1 MVAQLAQTRGS
12 QSGPFT
18 GVSKSASITPGA
30 IANAT
35 AVDVDFPMADA
46 EVGDVASASFDEA
59 MVAGILFAGAS
70 VETAGHVT
78 LRFSNITAAP
88 VTQTAIGANVNLQ
101 KSLG

>member
-1 MVAQLAQTRGS
+1 MVAQLAQARGS

-30 IANAT
+30 IANAV

-46 EVGDVASASFDEA
+46 AVGDVATVSFNLA
-59 MVAGILFAGAS
+59 LVAGILFAGAS
-70 VETAGHVT
+70 IVTAGHVT

-88 VTQTAIGANVNLQ
+88 VTQTAIVANVNLQ
-101 KSLG
+101 KPLG